1 MELTRRDVVKLGLV
15 GGAALLVPIDGVAR
29 TALKKPLRELPRP
42 FRAELPIPPVLKPVR
57 STATTDFYR
66 LTLKPGTAD
75 ILPGLT
81 TPIWGYNGTF
91 PGPTLV
97 TSRERRV
104 VVEHVNALAV
114 PTSMHMHGAYVDGDS
129 DGHPLDMIMPGRTKS
144 YVFHNDQTA
153 RTQWYHDHALHIT
166 AENVYHGL
174 AGMYL
179 IKDDFERE
187 LPLPRESRDVPL
199 VLQDRFFNEDGT
211 LDYPVEK
218 GDHSSNGVLGNVI
231 LVNGKPWP
239 RLRVQQG
246 RYRFRVLNG
255 ANARVFELALSNR
268 HPFTLVGTE
277 GGLVHR
283 PIRLQALPLS
293 PGERAEIIVNFA
305 EVPAGSSVVLMNR
318 RAAKEQARIMRFDV
332 VPGVARDDSRVP
344 DVIRPLDLQVDP
356 THLPAGVDAV
366 ARTRQFVFK
375 RSGGF
380 WTING
385 KIFDEH
391 RLDARPKEGA
401 TEVWEFIN
409 NGGGWIHP
417 IHLHLANFKILDR
430 NGGLPRPWERDIWKE
445 TVFLDGGDSVRVLVR
460 FPKIPRESNPGRFV
474 DTYAFHC
481 HLIEHEDHDM
491 MLQFRV
497 EQAA

>member
-1 MELTRRDVVKLGLV
+1 MELTRRDAIKLGFV

-29 TALKKPLRELPRP
+29 TALSKPLRNLPRP
-42 FRAELPIPPVLKPVR
+42 FRVDLPIPQVLTPER
-57 STATTDFYR
+57 STATTDFFR

-75 ILPGLT
+75 ILPGLK
-81 TPIWGYNGTF
+81 TPIWGYNGIF

-97 TSRERRV
+97 ASRGRRV
-104 VVEHVNALAV
+104 VIEHANRLSV

-129 DGHPLDMIMPGRTKS
+129 DGHPLDMVMPGGTKT
-144 YVFHNDQTA
+144 YVFGNDQTS

-179 IKDDFERE
+179 IRDDFERE
-187 LPLPRESRDVPL
+187 LPLPRAERDVPL
-199 VLQDRFFNEDGT
+199 VLQDRFFNEDGSF
-211 LDYPVEK
+211 DYPVEK
-218 GDHSSNGVLGNVI
+218 GDHSSNGVLGNVL

-239 RLRVQQG
+239 RLEVQQG
-246 RYRFRVLNG
+246 RYRFRILNG
-255 ANARVFELALSNR
+255 ANARVFQIALSNR
-268 HPFTLVGTE
+268 MPFTFLGTE

-283 PIRLQALPLS
+283 PVRLQTMPLS
-293 PGERAEIIVNFA
+293 PGERVEVVVDFS
-305 EVPAGSSVVLMNR
+305 EVPAGSSVVLQNR
-318 RAAKEQARIMRFDV
+318 RGAKEAAQIMRFDV
-332 VPGVARDDSRVP
+332 VPGVARDDSTVP
-344 DVIRPLDLQVDP
+344 DVLRPADLQVDP
-356 THLPAGVDAV
+356 THRPAQVDQV
-366 ARTRQFVFK
+366 VRTRQFVFK

-391 RLDARPKEGA
+391 RLDARPKEDA
-401 TEVWEFIN
+401 TEIWEFVN

-417 IHLHLANFKILDR
+417 IHIHLANFKILDR
-430 NGGLPRPWERDIWKE
+430 NGRTPPPWERDIWKE
-445 TVFLDGGDSVRVLVR
+445 TVFLDGGDVVRALVH
-460 FPKIPRESNPGRFV
+460 FPKVPRGPRPGDFV
-474 DTYAFHC
+474 NTYAFHC

-497 EQAA
+497 DRPA

>member
-1 MELTRRDVVKLGLV
+1 MELSRRDLVKLGLV

-29 TALKKPLRELPRP
+29 TALKRPLRDLPKP
-42 FRAELPIPPVLKPVR
+42 FQADLPIPSRLRPMR

-66 LTLKPGTAD
+66 MTLQEGTAD

-81 TPIWGYNGTF
+81 TPIFGYNGMF
-91 PGPTLV
+91 PGPTVV

-104 VVEHVNALAV
+104 VIEHVNQLPV
-114 PTSMHMHGAYVDGDS
+114 PTSMHTHGAFVDGDS
-129 DGHPLDMIMPGRTKS
+129 DGHPLDLVMPGSSKT
-144 YVFHNDQTA
+144 YILHNDETA
-153 RTQWYHDHALHIT
+153 RTQWYHDHAMHIT

-179 IKDDFERE
+179 IDDDFERE
-187 LPLPRESRDVPL
+187 LPLPRGTRDVPL
-199 VLQDRFFNEDGT
+199 VLQDRFFNEDGSF
-211 LDYPVEK
+211 DYPVEK
-218 GDHSSNGVLGNVI
+218 GDSSSNGVLGNVI
-231 LVNGKPWP
+231 MVNGKPWP
-239 RLRVQQG
+239 RLEVQQG

-268 HPFTLVGTE
+268 QPFALVGTE
-277 GGLVHR
+277 GGLIHR
-283 PIRLQALPLS
+283 PLHLQALPMA
-293 PGERAEIIVNFA
+293 PGERMEIVVNFA
-305 EVPAGSSVVLMNR
+305 DVPAGSSVMLMNR
-318 RAAKEQARIMRFDV
+318 RAAKQQAQIMRFDV

-344 DVIRPLDLQVDP
+344 DVIRPADLQDDP
-356 THLPAGVDAV
+356 THRPARVEEAV
-366 ARTRQFVFK
+366 KTRQFVFK

-401 TEVWEFIN
+401 TEIWEFVN

-417 IHLHLANFKILDR
+417 IHLHFVNFKVLSR
-430 NGGLPRPWERDIWKE
+430 NGGMPRPWEQDIWKE
-445 TVFLDGGDSVRVLVR
+445 TVFLDGGDSVRVLAH
-460 FPKIPRESNPGRFV
+460 FPKVPREVTTGAFV

-481 HLIEHEDHDM
+481 HLLEHEDHDM

-497 EQAA
+497 EPAV